1 MSTNERFTAEE
12 SAALLHWIFPR
23 YPDLDGM
30 NPVPEIGAFLLTLRS
45 RKDAPV
51 SPVRLPPTASGASL
65 PPSDG

>member
-1 MSTNERFTAEE
+1 MSANQRFTAEE
-12 SAALLHWIFPR
+12 SAALLYWIFPR

-30 NPVPEIGAFLLTLRS
+30 NPVPELGAFLLTLRS

-51 SPVRLPPTASGASL
+51 RPVLLPPTACVASP